1 MSAELP
7 VEENK
12 VTGKKGVSRKGT
24 GGSGGA
30 MMMLLFSATIFVS
43 AALLFM
49 VETMFAKF
57 VLPSFGGT
65 PAVWTG
71 SMMFFQAALLVG
83 YLYVHLTTTW
93 LGARKQAVLHLFVVL
108 VPVLFLPLAVPG
120 EEWAPGTQDNPI
132 FLLLGLLLVSV
143 GLPFFALSTTNPLVQ
158 RWVADTDHPSAKDP
172 YFLYRASNLG
182 SIIGL
187 LGYPLFVERVLT
199 LQNQGLI
206 WSASYG
212 LLILL
217 VIASAVM
224 LWRSSPAP
232 TAQEE
237 EEAEPLAGDPVS
249 GGGSPQTVDPS
260 LSPGLTEGLTIWRR
274 LRWVGLTFVP
284 SSLMLGVTA
293 FATTDITP
301 VPLLWVIPLS
311 LYLFSFV
318 IVFSPGQRMPDVIH
332 KISVMALPVMM
343 ALLVIDTLA
352 GLGIPYWARLAV
364 HILGFFVV
372 AMALHGEV
380 ARDRP
385 PARHLTEFY
394 LWVAVGGVLGG
405 VFNALVAPAAFNTV
419 VEYPL
424 AIVLACMFLPGLVVS
439 RLLSP
444 RSSRSNDEGQRPPE
458 AQPEGERQ
466 GPVRASERTAERTPE
481 TERTS
486 GGRGAGQFSGLSLLL
501 DFALPLAL
509 GLGIVALGW
518 GIDNGYFDSFNESAN
533 SLLNSTVLDRGSL
546 WYISIGLAA
555 GLACLWF
562 AYVSSRSLRF
572 GLGIAAVI
580 LGVTYATGA
589 TQLYEDRSFFGVYEV
604 TSQEAIDGSGG
615 EYHALVVGST
625 NHGAQVVGPQ
635 PPKPIAYHDP
645 TGPFGQLFDLL
656 PAEASDDSPIAV
668 LGLGAGVMSCYAEP
682 GQQMDYYEIDP
693 AVESMA
699 RNPNLFTYLRDCAGE
714 YDVILGDARLRL
726 AEAEDQKYGMII
738 GEAFSSDAIPIHM
751 LTREATDMY
760 LEKLNENG
768 VLVHHISNRH
778 LELEPVVG
786 DLARDRGLVCYAQ
799 YDTAGGDNIPYKL
812 ASHFTVLAREDAD
825 LGSVPTDP
833 RWAPCVTS
841 TDAEGNPVLDRVWTD
856 DYSNLLSTVEFN

>member
-1 MSAELP
+1 MSAEG
-7 VEENK
+7 VKVGNK
-12 VTGKKGVSRKGT
+12 KDTVGKGSS
-24 GGSGGA
+24 GSGGA
-30 MMMLLFSATIFVS
+30 LMMLLFSATIFVS

-71 SMMFFQAALLVG
+71 SMMFFQAALLAG

-93 LGARKQAVLHLFVVL
+93 LGSRKQAVLHLVVVL
-108 VPVLFLPLAVPG
+108 LPILFLPLAVPG
-120 EEWAPGTQDNPI
+120 EEWAPGTQENPI

-224 LWRSSPAP
+224 LWRSNPAP
-232 TAQEE
+232 ASGSATQEE

-249 GGGSPQTVDPS
+249 GGGSPQSADPS
-260 LSPGLTEGLTIWRR
+260 LSPGLTESVTIWRR

-318 IVFSPGQRMPDVIH
+318 IVSSPGQRVPDVIH
-332 KISVMALPVMM
+332 KAMVLALPVMM

-352 GLGIPYWARLAV
+352 GLGIPYWARLTV

-372 AMALHGEV
+372 AMVLHGEV
-380 ARDRP
+380 FRDRP

-394 LWVAVGGVLGG
+394 LWIAVGGVSGG
-405 VFNALVAPAAFNTV
+405 VFNALIAPVAFDTV
-419 VEYPL
+419 IEYPL
-424 AIVLACMFLPGLVVS
+424 AIVLACMFLPGLVVAH
-439 RLLSP
+439 LLNP
-444 RSSRSNDEGQRPPE
+444 RRSASEQRPE
-458 AQPEGERQ
+458 GSPEGSSEGEQ
-466 GPVRASERTAERTPE
+466 GPETASER
-481 TERTS
+481 S
-486 GGRGAGQFSGLSLLL
+486 SGAGRFSSLKLVL
-501 DFALPLAL
+501 DLALPLAL
-509 GLGIVALGW
+509 GLGLVGIGW
-518 GIDNGYFDSFNESAN
+518 LIDNGYFDSFNETFN
-533 SLLNSTVLDRGSL
+533 SLLNIDTLDRGNI
-546 WYISIGLAA
+546 WYIFIGLGA

-562 AYVSSRSLRF
+562 AYVSSRPVRF

-580 LGVTYATGA
+580 VAVTYANGV
-589 TQLYEDRSFFGVYEV
+589 TQLYEDRSFYGLYQV

-625 NHGAQVVGPQ
+625 NHGAQVLGPQ
-635 PPKPIAYHDP
+635 PPTPIAYHDP

-656 PAEASDDSPIAV
+656 PAEATDESPISV
-668 LGLGAGVMSCYAEP
+668 LGLGAGVMSCYAEA
-682 GQQMDYYEIDP
+682 GQQWDYYEIDP

-714 YDVILGDARLRL
+714 YNVILGDARLRL
-726 AEAEDQKYGMII
+726 AEADSGKYGMII

-760 LEKLNENG
+760 LDKLNENG

-799 YDTAGGDNIPYKL
+799 YDTAGEENIPYKL

-833 RWAPCVTS
+833 RWAPCVTNTE
-841 TDAEGNPVLDRVWTD
+841 TDKVWTD
-856 DYSNLLSTVEFN
+856 DYSNLLSTVQFN